1 MIPRSKD
8 GTYIVDPPGGGGGGA
23 VTILDDGGVVGAFTA
38 INFIGTSVTVVDAGG
53 GQADVTI
60 QAYNTVEDE
69 GVALPQRDTI
79 NFVGA
84 GVTAAD
90 AGGKTVVTIPGV
102 TGTDTCELEWGAASL
117 LVTTATRYLFPT
129 GTSGGSGG
137 TATINP
143 IQIRVFKSGT
153 LKNLRIRHRTTGGN
167 ANIITYTVRVN
178 NVATTITASI
188 AANAAGLN
196 TQDLVN
202 TAAVVAGDLVDIQ
215 VTKAANI
222 GGSPN
227 DITATL
233 EWSL

>member
-8 GTYIVDPPGGGGGGA
+8 GTYIVDPPGGSGPGSIS
-23 VTILDDGGVVGAFTA
+23 ILDEGILVGAFTK
-38 INFIGTSVTVVDAGG
+38 INFIGSSVTAVNAGG
-53 GQADVTI
+53 GQTDVTI
-60 QAYNTVEDE
+60 QAYNTVEEE
-69 GVALPQRDTI
+69 GGALAQRSTI

-102 TGTDTCELEWGAASL
+102 TGTDSCELEWGAGSI
-117 LVTTATRYLFPT
+117 LVTTTTRYLFPT

-137 TATINP
+137 NAPVNP
-143 IQIRVFKSGT
+143 IQIRIFKAGT

-167 ANIITYTVRVN
+167 ANIVTYTVRIN
-178 NVATTITASI
+178 NVATTIAASI

-202 TAAVVAGDLVDIQ
+202 TAAVAAGDLVDIR

-222 GGSPN
+222 ATSPN